1 MVRVAISVEGATEER
16 FSELVLKPYLEQK
29 NIFITPIN
37 IFCRQIITNIKNYFN
52 PKISV

>member
-29 NIFITPIN
+29 YFYY
-37 IFCRQIITNIKNYFN
+37 TN
-52 PKISV
+52 